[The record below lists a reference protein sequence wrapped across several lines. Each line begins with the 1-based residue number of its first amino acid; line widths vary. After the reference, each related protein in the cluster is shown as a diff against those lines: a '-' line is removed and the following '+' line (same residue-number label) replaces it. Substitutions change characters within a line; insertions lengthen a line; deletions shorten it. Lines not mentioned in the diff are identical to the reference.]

1 MATYKK
7 PLKYF
12 DGRTLGG
19 YSFTAED
26 ADGKRLGSYAIDALE
41 AHKTITAEVENK
53 KVLVPFHAV
62 KTAMYGTMTEDAE
75 KADAYCGGGTEPVGE
90 LISVV
95 GQFESCC
102 EAFALWVDTVNNFD
116 NYIVT
121 YKHDGSVEQATSAL
135 AGGERCVG
143 CGFTVGDES
152 FSLERDTET
161 GLCSIYAINGE
172 YRITDSDKFYR
183 KPRA

>member
-26 ADGKRLGSYAIDALE
+26 ADGKRLGSYAIDAFE

-75 KADAYCGGGTEPVGE
+75 KADAYCGGGTEPIGDKYHIVFQSTQDG
-90 LISVV
+90 ITSID
-95 GQFESCC
+95 GK
-102 EAFALWVDTVNNFD
+102 FD
-116 NYIVT
+116 IDIGDAVT
-121 YKHDGSVEQATSAL
+121 APS
-135 AGGERCVG
+135 G
-143 CGFTVGDES
+143 CGMPGYSNPDIGVSVNVGAEFT
-152 FSLERDTET
+152 LTEEIASQ
-161 GLCSIYAINGE
+161 L
-172 YRITDSDKFYR
+172 TDKTLTLSMACR
-183 KPRA
+183 